1 MWVVGGALGVAA
13 AAVLAFT
20 GSQALRRQT
29 GPRDP
34 LSHATAAGYAGW

>member
-1 MWVVGGALGVAA
+1 MWLCGGALGVAA

-29 GPRDP
+29 VPETR
-34 LSHATAAGYAGW
+34 